1 MIVYHDYMTRKTDA
15 ITFAFELT
23 CTFLQVPML
32 EIDGLNIVQCDA
44 ILRYLARKNNM
55 LGSDLAECVSDL
67 HRLR

>member
-1 MIVYHDYMTRKTDA
+1 MDQEKDA
-15 ITFAFELT
+15 ISYTLELT
-23 CTFLQVPML
+23 RVILQVPML

-67 HRLR
+67 HRFE